1 MKAARSP
8 RERPHRTPGPR
19 GRVSQQRRRS
29 PEPDCPHRSSPPGTR
44 ETASSAR
51 DRPPQRSASSDPSAN
66 RGGIIQRESN
76 NSVRFHTTRTRS
88 GHERA
93 AFAALHGLDLLYSHD
108 PWVWGQRDD
117 AARVHYT
124 AQRRRGDL
132 TARGAF
138 WLPKS
143 RSWRSVLLFN
153 KSTAHAPRVKS

>member
-51 DRPPQRSASSDPSAN
+51 DRSPQQSASSDPSAN

-76 NSVRFHTTRTRS
+76 NSVRFHTTRVIFVRSARSRRSRDVRFAPIASELSHHSESTRC
-88 GHERA
+88 A
-93 AFAALHGLDLLYSHD
+93 
-108 PWVWGQRDD
+108 
-117 AARVHYT
+117 
-124 AQRRRGDL
+124 RRRL
-132 TARGAF
+132 
-138 WLPKS
+138 LQ
-143 RSWRSVLLFN
+143 RSKYLYGGSA
-153 KSTAHAPRVKS
+153 SI

>member
-1 MKAARSP
+1 MKAARTP

-76 NSVRFHTTRTRS
+76 NSVRFHTWGNSGIEPYSGSGNQLSRNTRPASWGLQSWRTAME
-88 GHERA
+88 HYV
-93 AFAALHGLDLLYSHD
+93 GLDVSLK
-108 PWVWGQRDD
+108 
-117 AARVHYT
+117 
-124 AQRRRGDL
+124 L
-132 TARGAF
+132 TAICIVDQTGKIEREGMVASN
-138 WLPKS
+138 PE
-143 RSWRSVLLFN
+143 
-153 KSTAHAPRVKS
+153 AI

>member
-76 NSVRFHTTRTRS
+76 NSVRFHTTRVKS
-88 GHERA
+88 GGNDQGASLFHGTA
-93 AFAALHGLDLLYSHD
+93 APPAS
-108 PWVWGQRDD
+108 
-117 AARVHYT
+117 
-124 AQRRRGDL
+124 
-132 TARGAF
+132 
-138 WLPKS
+138 
-143 RSWRSVLLFN
+143 
-153 KSTAHAPRVKS
+153 AHAPMLGSTRN